1 MKNNMYDESLDP
13 QIQFRNF
20 IKNEAPTAD
29 DVNVEYYE
37 YRNIIEEAYPAESFL
52 DAAIIEYNEEYKEF
66 LNSIIEYENSQ
77 KFEDDFDFEDDIEG
91 YLPDYALSEYKQEQ
105 FRKEDS
111 IEGPMSCFERG
122 YYRDETSYNPQNDWT
137 FEMEELHDPIGEDE
151 YYPEIIKSEE
161 NCGENEYYQK
171 IIEFEEMCAKQ
182 EPKID
187 DFIVNEEK
195 WMEEKIAEYEINTKS
210 GI

>member
-1 MKNNMYDESLDP
+1 MN
-13 QIQFRNF
+13 
-20 IKNEAPTAD
+20 TA
-29 DVNVEYYE
+29 
-37 YRNIIEEAYPAESFL
+37 I
-52 DAAIIEYNEEYKEF
+52 
-66 LNSIIEYENSQ
+66 
-77 KFEDDFDFEDDIEG
+77 
-91 YLPDYALSEYKQEQ
+91 
-105 FRKEDS
+105 
-111 IEGPMSCFERG
+111 
-122 YYRDETSYNPQNDWT
+122 
-137 FEMEELHDPIGEDE
+137 MEELHDPIGEDE

-161 NCGENEYYQK
+161 NCGEDEYYQK

>member
-1 MKNNMYDESLDP
+1 MYDESLDP

-20 IKNEAPTAD
+20 IKNEAPTVD
-29 DVNVEYYE
+29 DVDVEYYE
-37 YRNIIEEAYPAESFL
+37 YRNRIEEAYPAESFL
-52 DAAIIEYNEEYKEF
+52 DAAIIEYNEEYEES
-66 LNSIIEYENSQ
+66 LNSIIEYENNQ

-122 YYRDETSYNPQNDWT
+122 YYMDETSYNPQDDWT
-137 FEMEELHDPIGEDE
+137 FEMEELHDPIEEDEYYQGIIKSEENYGEDE

-161 NCGENEYYQK
+161 
-171 IIEFEEMCAKQ
+171 MCAKQ
-182 EPKID
+182 EPEID

-195 WMEEKIAEYEINTKS
+195 WMEEKIAEYEINSES